1 MRNVRHISSLVEK
14 IPSTCQPATRLI
26 YQHPTYILGKSK
38 SLNRNKLFRR
48 SAISPV
54 IATLLLI
61 FIAIAAGT
69 VLYAYVAGFIGNSTQ
84 NSGFVQSTISLDS
97 ICTSKSSGCNGGA
110 YYAVIRNLGGTTLS
124 YQSGANVAEIYFTDA
139 ANSATTAASCEI
151 STSIA
156 PGSSITTPGSLTC
169 PTSPTFT
176 GFNSGD
182 NIVIKIVMPDG
193 GTASG
198 STRMLG

>member
-1 MRNVRHISSLVEK
+1 M
-14 IPSTCQPATRLI
+14 
-26 YQHPTYILGKSK
+26 
-38 SLNRNKLFRR
+38 NRNKLFKR

-61 FIAIAAGT
+61 LIAIAAGT
-69 VLYAYVAGFIGNSTQ
+69 TLYAYVSGFIGNSTQ
-84 NSGFVQSTISLDS
+84 NSGFAQSMISLDS
-97 ICTSKSSGCNGGA
+97 ICASKSSGCNGGA
-110 YYAVIRNLGGTTLS
+110 FYVVIRNLGGSTLS
-124 YQSGANVAEIYFTDA
+124 YQSGANTAELYFTDS
-139 ANSATTAASCEI
+139 ANSATTAASCDI

-156 PGSSITTPGSLTC
+156 PGSSITAPVGLTC
-169 PTSPTFT
+169 PTLPTFT

-182 NIVIKIVMPDG
+182 NIVVKVVMPDG